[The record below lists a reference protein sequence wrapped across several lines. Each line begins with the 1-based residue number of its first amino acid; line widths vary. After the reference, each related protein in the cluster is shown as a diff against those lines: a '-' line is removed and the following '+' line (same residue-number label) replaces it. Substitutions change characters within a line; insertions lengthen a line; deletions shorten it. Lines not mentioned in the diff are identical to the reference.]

1 MVVGAFM
8 MGKSS
13 TAGTRRSDSITA
25 RIMAPLASDLE
36 RLARFER
43 GAKTLASLNHP
54 HITAI
59 DGFEKSSGMHALATE
74 LVEGDGVR
82 ADEGTRSLEK
92 DRMRRVEVLYDIDIK
107 AREHAWLRGSVD
119 AA

>member
-1 MVVGAFM
+1 
-8 MGKSS
+8 
-13 TAGTRRSDSITA
+13 
-25 RIMAPLASDLE
+25 
-36 RLARFER
+36 
-43 GAKTLASLNHP
+43 
-54 HITAI
+54 
-59 DGFEKSSGMHALATE
+59 MHALATE